1 MKTKRKTP
9 SILRHSKR
17 TGCANIVRVY
27 VCELISILSI
37 IKTEEINHSTVIW
50 GFHQTCVNRVRSAF
64 VRCLFRRNPATYR
77 NWNDLNEIRNEKNE
91 KKKCFNITVASFTER
106 QQPLLLLI
114 DLLNNQYMLIDQVL
128 LSMEIS
134 KRIVLKKNRY
144 ITSCIIAMNII
155 IIIFIVFVPT
165 FLLTKFQEHTI
176 CR

>member
-1 MKTKRKTP
+1 MCKY
-9 SILRHSKR
+9 
-17 TGCANIVRVY
+17 CACVRVC
-27 VCELISILSI
+27 VSELISILAI

-77 NWNDLNEIRNEKNE
+77 NWNDLNEIRNQSKEKNE
-91 KKKCFNITVASFTER
+91 KKKCFNIPVASFTER

-134 KRIVLKKNRY
+134 KRIALKKNRY
-144 ITSCIIAMNII
+144 ITACIIAMNI

-165 FLLTKFQEHTI
+165 FLLTKFQQHTI